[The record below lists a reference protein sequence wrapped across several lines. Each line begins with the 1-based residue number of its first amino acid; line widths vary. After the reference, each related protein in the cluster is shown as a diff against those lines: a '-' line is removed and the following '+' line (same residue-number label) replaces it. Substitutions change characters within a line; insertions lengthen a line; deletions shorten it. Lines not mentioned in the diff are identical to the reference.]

1 MHCRANQFG
10 DPFDMV
16 DETSPNPPRVP
27 VTIITGFLGAGKTS
41 LLNHILSGDHGRRIA
56 VLVNDFGSVNIDADL
71 VKNRSGE
78 VLSLENGCI
87 CCSLSDGLLV
97 TALRVI
103 RQEEPPEHIVIET
116 SGVADPYEVAR
127 TFSDSELQAFAPLDG
142 IITVVDCELTP
153 GLEGDMLEL
162 AKRQISAADV
172 AVLNKVDLVDADGL
186 QRAHDWVEKLAPN
199 SRSLEVTNGQAPL
212 ELILGVGGACE
223 LDSIDDGKRA
233 PSHSADSFESFTWE
247 SNEPVSMQTLNTVL
261 GRLPKTIFRTK
272 GFLFLSEK
280 SDHRCI
286 LQATSGRAAIT
297 VGQPWG
303 DEAPKSRIVFI
314 GSHGGVNSSEI
325 SALFQEHATEH
336 RTSSETS

>member
-1 MHCRANQFG
+1 MSRQ
-10 DPFDMV
+10 MK
-16 DETSPNPPRVP
+16 ELRRVP

-56 VLVNDFGSVNIDADL
+56 VLVNDFGSVNIDAEL
-71 VKNRSGE
+71 VQNRSGE
-78 VLSLENGCI
+78 VLSLDNGCI

-97 TALRVI
+97 TVLRLI
-103 RQEEPPEHIVIET
+103 RQQEPPEHIVIET

-127 TFSDSELQAFAPLDG
+127 TFSDAELQAFAPLDG

-153 GLEGDMLEL
+153 NLEDDMLEL
-162 AKRQISAADV
+162 AKRQVSAADV

-186 QRAHDWVEKLAPN
+186 KRAYDWVEKLAPN

-223 LDSIDDGKRA
+223 LLPIDDGQ
-233 PSHSADSFESFTWE
+233 PSSSHSADRIESFTWE
-247 SNEPVSMQTLNTVL
+247 SADPVSMQTLNSVL
-261 GRLPKTIFRTK
+261 GRLPRTIFRTK
-272 GFLFLSEK
+272 GFLYLREK
-280 SDHRCI
+280 PDYRCV

-303 DEAPKSRIVFI
+303 DENRKSRIVFI
-314 GSHGGVNSSEI
+314 GSRGGVSHGEI
-325 SALFQEHATEH
+325 SALFAGTEVP
-336 RTSSETS
+336 SG